1 MYLILLSSSNSKNE
15 SLATVKD
22 WAMKQ
27 WYVLMDLTMSYGL
40 NSKIDALAYFTSHNF
55 GVMRID
61 TVH

>member
-15 SLATVKD
+15 SLATD